1 MEFMARVLVKFITS
15 WRMETIR
22 NVIIRTVQVVELALV
37 KVYMGAIETKDIR
50 IGSRHR
56 DPPLSYS

>member
-1 MEFMARVLVKFITS
+1 MARASVKFITS
-15 WRMETIR
+15 WRRETTR
-22 NVIIRTVQVVELALV
+22 NVIIGTVQVVELALV
-37 KVYMGAIETKDIR
+37 QVYMGAMETKDIR